1 MSMSKND
8 LIDLVKTAQA
18 SAIPEDL
25 AKAFTQSAS
34 ATTGL
39 TGYDL
44 RAPAYNLYPV
54 LTPLRNSMPRVV
66 GGFGT
71 QANWR
76 AITGI
81 NTGNT
86 SAGVGEGNR
95 GGNINTTVTEYLAA
109 YRTLG
114 LEDSVT
120 YEAQNA
126 GRNFQDV
133 KATAGMQLLRA
144 MMLAE
149 ERAILGG
156 NGSNGVALG
165 TPSTPTIVN
174 STTGG
179 ALAAGSYNVM
189 CVALTFEAFFSF
201 TVASGLSPTVT
212 RTNTDGSTDT
222 FNGGLSARSA
232 TANATTTGTTSS
244 LGVSV
249 TPVRGAVAYAWYW
262 GTAANERLGAIT
274 TINSFLITAAA
285 TGTQN
290 ITAVPAGTDRS
301 RNSLMFDGLLSMAS
315 NSTMGGYYQALGTG
329 SPGVGTGLTAGT
341 DGTIAEIDD
350 ALQFYWDTYKIS
362 PSKMYISSQEM
373 KFLRKK
379 VLTGSAAAAQRFVIQ
394 SDGSGEIRG
403 GTQLKSYLNPFTME
417 GPAEIP
423 FKIHPNMPNGTIL
436 FVTDEIP
443 YPMNGIGNTMQMML
457 RQDYYQI
464 DWPQRSRKHE
474 MGVYMDG
481 VLQHFAPFSLGVIT
495 NIAAQ

>member
-1 MSMSKND
+1 MTMTKNQ
-8 LIDLVKTAQA
+8 LIELVKTAQE

-25 AKAFTQSAS
+25 AKAFTQSGS

-44 RAPAYNLYPV
+44 RSPAYNLYPV

-71 QANWR
+71 QANWK

-165 TPSTPTIVN
+165 TPTTPTIAN
-174 STTGG
+174 STNGG
-179 ALAAGSYNVM
+179 SLAAATYNVM
-189 CVALTFEAFFSF
+189 CVALTFEAFFTF
-201 TVASGLSPTVT
+201 TVANGLSPTIT

-222 FNGGLSARSA
+222 FNGGLSQRSA
-232 TANATTTGTTSS
+232 TAAATTTGATSS

-249 TPVRGAVAYAWYW
+249 SPVRGAYAYAWYW
-262 GTAANERLGAIT
+262 GTAGSELLGAIT
-274 TINSFLITAAA
+274 TINSFLITTTA

-290 ITAVPAGTDRS
+290 VAAVPTGTDRS
-301 RNSLMFDGLLSMAS
+301 RNALMFDGLLSMAA
-315 NSTMGGYYQALGTG
+315 NSTMGGYYRALATGTPGTG
-329 SPGVGTGLTAGT
+329 NGLTAGT
-341 DGTIAEIDD
+341 DGTISEIDD
-350 ALQFYWDTYKIS
+350 ALQFFWDTYKIS
-362 PSKMYISSQEM
+362 PTKMFISSQEM
-373 KFLRKK
+373 KFLRRKI
-379 VLTGSAAAAQRFVIQ
+379 LTGTAAAAQRFIIQ
-394 SDGSGEIRG
+394 TDGTGELRG
-403 GTQLKSYLNPFTME
+403 GTQLKSYLNPFTMD

-423 FKIHPNMPNGTIL
+423 FKIHPNMPAGTIL

-464 DWPQRSRKHE
+464 DWPQRSRKFE

-495 NIAAQ
+495 NIAAA